1 MKVIAIIA
9 ALLPPLAVALDPSSH
24 PAVPTP
30 EIRIYAKQGRDWEVT
45 YRLKEPTQKLAFSR
59 RSGRSRSEIWKTDPD
74 FEIVAMGKNDT
85 IRRRDTRTFDR
96 VSVAIPPAYGAG
108 AGAGYG
114 PFMPFGD
121 GGILFYTGQLFA
133 CPDECPDD
141 ARWSMHV
148 TVVGWVHILAQ
159 RHWMARQT
167 TWTEIGDGCL
177 VYIGET
183 RPVETADMVTVL
195 DGALPVAVRSQ
206 LLRQIP
212 DFMHY
217 FGMRLGALPRKP
229 IVFASYDASHAHGW
243 GREGGAPAG
252 CGQIFTHFYGKGWS
266 DEMAK
271 PDFTSSLAWHFA
283 HEAAH
288 LYQRL
293 QVNDR
298 DAWIHE
304 GGAEAFAATA
314 LRASD
319 DAEAAYV
326 GSRVE
331 TAAKDCSKKLR
342 DRTMRAAL
350 DAGDVGVGYSCGLVL
365 NMPIDAAVRRAFPAT
380 DGIYA
385 IWRDLIARRAGKGEV
400 SEADFLES
408 VGNIG
413 GSQLAES
420 VRRLVTAKNANLDSL

>member
-1 MKVIAIIA
+1 VKVIPIIV
-9 ALLPPLAVALDPSSH
+9 ALLPPLAVALDPSSR

-30 EIRIYAKQGRDWEVT
+30 EIRIYAKPGRDWEVT
-45 YRLKEPTQKLAFSR
+45 YRLNEPTQALTFSR
-59 RSGRSRSEIWKTDPD
+59 RLGRSRSDTWKASRD
-74 FEIVAMGKNDT
+74 FEFVPVGGNDS
-85 IRRRDTRTFDR
+85 IRRRDGGAFGR
-96 VSVAIPPAYGAG
+96 VSIAVPPVYGAG
-108 AGAGYG
+108 GGYG

-141 ARWSMHV
+141 ARWSMHLSA
-148 TVVGWVHILAQ
+148 VGWAHILAKGQ
-159 RHWMARQT
+159 WKARQAS
-167 TWTEIGDGCL
+167 WTEIGDGCL
-177 VYIGET
+177 VYIGAT

-206 LLRQIP
+206 LLQQIP
-212 DFMHY
+212 KFMRY
-217 FGMRLGALPRKP
+217 FAMRLGALPWKP
-229 IVFASYDASHAHGW
+229 MVFASYDASHTHGW

-252 CGQIFTHFYGKGWS
+252 CGQIFTHFYGKGWP

-271 PDFTSSLAWHFA
+271 PDFINALAWHFA

-298 DAWIHE
+298 DAWVHE

-326 GSRVE
+326 VSRVE
-331 TAAKDCSKKLR
+331 TAATDCSKKLG

-365 NMPIDAAVRRAFPAT
+365 NMAIDVAVRRASPAT
-380 DGIYA
+380 DGLYA
-385 IWRDLIARRAGKGEV
+385 IWRDLIARAAGKAEISEGE
-400 SEADFLES
+400 FLES
-408 VGNIG
+408 VAHVG
-413 GSQLAES
+413 GSRLAES
-420 VRRLVTAKNANLDSL
+420 VQRLITAKSPNLGSL